1 MGKIDDFRCGI
12 SRIFKVLK
20 KTAVFFAGLLFLLFA
35 SQCKNDSGSETLTE
49 PELEVKILGH
59 KGGGTSSFNPLHI
72 ENTLPSVED
81 GLKKMDGIEL
91 DVQMS
96 LDGTLWLF
104 HDLDLSYTSCGSAW
118 SGTIPLLTD
127 SEIQNI
133 LVCDGSK
140 QSRIYKLEEIVNYWN
155 VDVLGFYMSL
165 HIKLDLSSEILD
177 DSRIGGEAKYLA
189 KMADS
194 LAKVFTTYKH
204 QNQVFLEVYDATFC
218 TKIHSLIP
226 DIKVCLLKEV
236 TFQQQIHDALNL
248 GYDGISC
255 IFTEPTITAAE
266 VKRAQESGLI
276 VQLWTPDTEAELL
289 TTYSL
294 KPDFIQTNNLDAV
307 TYLKSTV
314 TP

>member
-1 MGKIDDFRCGI
+1 MGEIDNFRLGI

-20 KTAVFFAGLLFLLFA
+20 KTAVFFAGLLFLLFT

-72 ENTLPSVED
+72 ENTVPSVED

-155 VDVLGFYMSL
+155 ADVLGFYMSL
-165 HIKLDLSSEILD
+165 HIKLDFSSEILD

-194 LAKVFTTYKH
+194 LAKVLTTYKH

-218 TKIHSLIP
+218 TKMHSLIP
-226 DIKVCLLKEV
+226 NIKVCLLKEV
-236 TFQQQIHDALNL
+236 TFQQQIRDAVNL

-266 VKRAQESGLI
+266 VKRAQDSGLI
-276 VQLWTPDTEAELL
+276 VQLWTPDTEAEL
-289 TTYSL
+289 TAAYAL
-294 KPDFIQTNNLDAV
+294 KPDFIQTNNLDAI

>member
-1 MGKIDDFRCGI
+1 MGLVDNFRGGR
-12 SRIFKVLK
+12 SRILFILQHVAASLS
-20 KTAVFFAGLLFLLFA
+20 VLLFLVLV
-35 SQCKNDSGSETLTE
+35 SQCKSDSGSDPVTE
-49 PELEVKILGH
+49 PELDVKILGH
-59 KGGGTSSFNPLHI
+59 KGGGTSSFNPVHM

-81 GLKKMDGIEL
+81 GLQKLDGVEV
-91 DVQMS
+91 DVQMG

-104 HDLDLSYTSCGSAW
+104 HDAEIGNSSCGSSW
-118 SGTIPLLTD
+118 SGAIPLLKD
-127 SEIQNI
+127 SEIQNV

-155 VDVLGFYMSL
+155 VDAVGFYISL
-165 HIKLDLSSEILD
+165 HIKLDFPSETLD

-189 KMADS
+189 QMAES
-194 LAKVFTTYKH
+194 LAKVFSTYKH

-226 DIKVCLLKEV
+226 NIKVCLLKEV
-236 TFQQQIHDALNL
+236 TFQQQIRDAVNL

-266 VKRAQESGLI
+266 VKRAQDSGLI
-276 VQLWTPDTEAELL
+276 VQLWTPDTEAELSTVYAL
-289 TTYSL
+289 N
-294 KPDFIQTNNLDAV
+294 PDFIQTNNLDAI
-307 TYLKSTV
+307 TFLKSTI